1 MVAAREVVGGGNR
14 ELVLNM
20 YRVSVLQDKNSSG
33 DRLHSNENV
42 FNSTEMSI

>member
-33 DRLHSNENV
+33 DRLHNNV
-42 FNSTEMSI
+42 NVLNTTELYV